1 MDDEK
6 KLYEDYAFRKDTTAL
21 KPPSKRRVFWGEIGD
36 FLLSDLNVDL
46 SRIGS
51 VKCSPIIN
59 PLLLSYSGSNGF
71 SWRQD
76 FKYNRLFSGDKL
88 LRIVPRIGYNFT
100 RKEFYW
106 SANADFD
113 YWPQKRGAIHV
124 NFGNGNRI
132 YSSDVLDEL
141 KAMPDSTFDFDQI
154 HLDYFKDLYFNF
166 RHSIEVVNGLELSVG
181 FSAPLKNQG
190 S

>member
-1 MDDEK
+1 M
-6 KLYEDYAFRKDTTAL
+6 
-21 KPPSKRRVFWGEIGD
+21 
-36 FLLSDLNVDL
+36 DL
-46 SRIGS
+46 SHVGS

-76 FKYNRLFSGDKL
+76 FKYNRLFSGDKV

-113 YWPQKRGAIHV
+113 YWPQKRGLFMLILVMVTVFIAV
-124 NFGNGNRI
+124 T
-132 YSSDVLDEL
+132 YWMS
-141 KAMPDSTFDFDQI
+141 
-154 HLDYFKDLYFNF
+154 
-166 RHSIEVVNGLELSVG
+166 
-181 FSAPLKNQG
+181 
-190 S
+190 

>member
-1 MDDEK
+1 MCIRDRRCDTNSLHLDSAYFASLRPIELMDDEK

-76 FKYNRLFSGDKL
+76 FKYNRLFSGRCVYETD
-88 LRIVPRIGYNFT
+88 I
-100 RKEFYW
+100 
-106 SANADFD
+106 
-113 YWPQKRGAIHV
+113 KR
-124 NFGNGNRI
+124 
-132 YSSDVLDEL
+132 S
-141 KAMPDSTFDFDQI
+141 Q
-154 HLDYFKDLYFNF
+154 
-166 RHSIEVVNGLELSVG
+166 
-181 FSAPLKNQG
+181 QG
-190 S
+190 SILVPTLN